1 MKDISFIDEV
11 KDYLKKPNQK
21 RFNKLAQDF
30 ETIGNEPILTIITEG
45 IKDYDDNLLGY
56 CLLPILQKRLN
67 KDKTLFFHILESIKP
82 ESPYSK
88 NIGKGFGKLLPSLIS
103 KAAYK
108 LSLSDQE
115 NQRIFENFK
124 LIVESSIYPITLR
137 EGIIHSLF
145 NKKQINTVK
154 LLASLF
160 KEKNIILIDAICH
173 VIWYWLLR
181 DLRGDKLNIEIER
194 EIKNQIAP
202 KLINFVSFFNKKCF
216 KYSGILGALACINT
230 ETRKVL
236 IMLLN
241 LAEKDKEIARII
253 STLNENVD
261 ISFLKQIIIKVKVIN
276 SPLSINGLKSFIYKF
291 PDLLKK
297 LFLYNYKME
306 YLFII
311 NITKGNVIYDSFIKD
326 FSTISKDDDLKIR
339 KYAMDI
345 IQKFSLE
352 LKTSL
357 YYTGTLKFRPN
368 SPSISPDLNLSDKY
382 LKNYHNSN
390 LGKPK
395 LSMTKNNSLKT
406 SFSDLTPQAS
416 PISKGYVDGE
426 EACSFAYPGDAIYRE
441 NLHRKMV
448 SLSDH
453 WHAGMFLGLNFT
465 TVTNKLFLEGIHVS
479 GAFYIL
485 EGGESHY
492 RKAKVKYIKS
502 KKLDFNDP
510 SLNLQKAIKDLYE
523 SFKEDFGVGS
533 FNVYTIDAIPMIILG
548 VPDID
553 VETITID
560 YEGRRS
566 PDDLSLHNRTLIC
579 NTAKSML
586 NNGIG
591 WCYVDMLSYK
601 GDYWNGEVEDIKEM
615 RCDCLVEYS
624 YEKNGIK
631 VCEGNDV
638 RFWNIT
644 IAGNDYADN
653 HEDFHVGNYQKGEL
667 CPKIQA
673 GNVGADSTF
682 NQSNALSPKID
693 LNRFNVLS
701 YSEQIPPKIH
711 YGVDGD
717 HFGKIFVRL
726 IVRKDNSP
734 FEFAVGDDLIIN
746 NRYTFNTSTG
756 IINIKEMDKES
767 KIFWCGRTG
776 NGKDYW
782 GQPGTYEFRLV
793 VMDQGGNVS
802 DTAFFTREMEWPESL
817 FTPNNRCSDELLFP
831 EFPILNIEDWINIG
845 VRIIDVSQTSTLIA
859 PRVDTGITRGVDRVI
874 APRVGIGITSGVD
887 RVIAPRADTGI
898 TPGAINYRCDEFS
911 LTFNWQCNP
920 ERPLPSYSITID
932 GTEYEDPTE
941 NFMKKYSHIQIE
953 NVQSQLIIPIN
964 IQVFSNVTETYSRC
978 LKLLFDDYPFSRY
991 VNISLKKP
999 SIITIPYINIPSRDS
1014 DLLKTFVLNWDE
1026 ESLEDIIKDAIPADV
1041 EEIEPDPND
1050 PDAPKTLS
1058 DEDVTL
1064 NFDRRVIV
1072 VDFKL
1077 TREAGPNEVCYI
1089 HFQTDYK
1096 FGRVKNTIK
1105 CKIDSDTL
1113 LNPTIEITN
1122 GLSGTIQNLPIE
1134 DYQLIEGFTLNDYN
1148 ENVTVSF
1155 IFNAEDEVGQ
1165 ECSKTLNFYAKSLLC
1180 IVKPV
1185 PICFRIDPE
1194 EWAHIK
1200 DSVYESIAKEL
1211 IRDFINT
1218 SPSPDPDP
1226 ITSSII
1232 NEIDMKFE
1240 NFTMHLKDKFNQ
1252 IVEQILTDETFIH
1265 TYNQNKLK
1273 EINELSAGL
1282 ANMLSTH
1289 IDYNQAQSSLNSL
1302 NQFLKD
1308 KNVSTFVS
1316 FFSNKI
1322 LSNTQIRQNYKP
1334 IIRDYINSL
1343 DPQSLKR

>member
-1 MKDISFIDEV
+1 VKYISFIKDV

-21 RFNKLAQDF
+21 SF
-30 ETIGNEPILTIITEG
+30 TEG
-45 IKDYDDNLLGY
+45 IKDYDDILLGY
-56 CLLPILQKRLN
+56 CLFPILQKRLN
-67 KDKTLFFHILESIKP
+67 KDKALFFYILESIKP
-82 ESPYSK
+82 GSPYSK
-88 NIGKGFGKLLPSLIS
+88 NIGKGFGKLLPNLIS

-108 LSLSDQE
+108 LRLSDQE
-115 NQRIFENFK
+115 NQRLYKSFN

-137 EGIIHSLF
+137 EGIIRLLIK
-145 NKKQINTVK
+145 KKQIDTVK

-173 VIWYWLLR
+173 VMWYWLLR
-181 DLRGDKLNIEIER
+181 DLRGDKLNTEIER

-202 KLINFVSFFNKKCF
+202 KLINYVSSYKDKCF

-236 IMLLN
+236 LTLLN

-261 ISFLKQIIIKVKVIN
+261 ISFLKQITVKVKVIN
-276 SPLSINGLKSFIYKF
+276 SPLSINGLKCFIYKF

-326 FSTISKDDDLKIR
+326 FSNISKDDDLNIR
-339 KYAMDI
+339 KYAIDL

-352 LKTSL
+352 LKISL
-357 YYTGTLKFRPN
+357 YYAGALKFRPVL
-368 SPSISPDLNLSDKY
+368 PDLSLSDKS
-382 LKNYHNSN
+382 LKNYHKSN
-390 LGKPK
+390 LDKFK
-395 LSMTKNNSLKT
+395 LSITKIDSLKT
-406 SFSDLTPQAS
+406 PFSDSQPQAS
-416 PISKGYVDGE
+416 PISKGYINGE

-448 SLSDH
+448 YLSDH
-453 WHAGMFLGLNFT
+453 WHAGMFLGVDIT
-465 TVTNKLFLEGIHVS
+465 PVTNKLFLEGIHVS

-485 EGGESHY
+485 EGGELHY
-492 RKAKVKYIKS
+492 KEPRVKYIQS

-510 SLNLQKAIKDLYE
+510 SLNLQMAFKDLYE
-523 SFKEDFGVGS
+523 SFKDDFGVGS
-533 FNVYTIDAIPMIILG
+533 FNVYTLGSVIAIAVGALSAVG
-548 VPDID
+548 A
-553 VETITID
+553 ETIIIN

-566 PDDLSLHNRTLIC
+566 PDNLSLHNRTLIC
-579 NTAKSML
+579 NTARSML
-586 NNGIG
+586 YKGIG
-591 WCYVDMLSYK
+591 WCYLEMLSYK
-601 GDYWNGEVEDIKEM
+601 GDYWNGEVEDIKDM

-624 YEKNGIK
+624 YEKNDIM
-631 VCEGNDV
+631 VCKGDDDE
-638 RFWNIT
+638 FWNIT
-644 IAGNDYADN
+644 IGENKYADN
-653 HEDFHVGNYQKGEL
+653 HDEWHFGNYQKGEL

-673 GNVGADSTF
+673 GSAWADSTF
-682 NQSNALSPKID
+682 NQSNVIAPKID
-693 LNRFNVLS
+693 LTRFNVLS
-701 YSEQIPPKIH
+701 SSEQIPPKIH
-711 YGVDGD
+711 YGVDCD
-717 HFGKIFVRL
+717 LFGKIFVRL
-726 IVRKDNSP
+726 IVRKDNGP
-734 FEFAVGDDLIIN
+734 FEFAVGDDLLIN
-746 NRYTFNTSTG
+746 NHCTFNTSTG

-802 DTAFFTREMEWPESL
+802 DTSFFTREIEWPESL

-831 EFPILNIEDWINIG
+831 EFPILNINEWIHLG
-845 VRIIDVSQTSTLIA
+845 VGIIDVSQAST
-859 PRVDTGITRGVDRVI
+859 
-874 APRVGIGITSGVD
+874 
-887 RVIAPRADTGI
+887 VIAPRADTGI
-898 TPGAINYRCDEFS
+898 TPRVDRGITPGVDRVITPGVDGGITPRAGMGITPGVDRVITPRAGMGITPGAIKYRCDEFS
-911 LTFNWQCNP
+911 LTFNWQCDST
-920 ERPLPSYSITID
+920 RPLPSYSITID
-932 GTEYEDPTE
+932 GTEYGDPKE
-941 NFMKKYSHIQIE
+941 NFIKKYSHVQIGNAE
-953 NVQSQLIIPIN
+953 DTLTIPIN
-964 IQVFSNVTETYSRC
+964 IQVFSSATETYSRC

-999 SIITIPYINIPSRDS
+999 SIITIPYINNPSYNS
-1014 DLLKTFVLNWDE
+1014 DLLLMFGLNWDE

-1041 EEIEPDPND
+1041 DEIEPDPND
-1050 PDAPKTLS
+1050 PNAPKSLS
-1058 DEDVTL
+1058 DEVVTS

-1072 VDFKL
+1072 IDNKP

-1089 HFQTDYK
+1089 HFETYYK
-1096 FGRVKNTIK
+1096 FGHVKKPIK

-1122 GLSGTIQNLPIE
+1122 GLSDSIQNLPIE
-1134 DYQLIEGFTLNDYN
+1134 NYHLIEGFTDSDYDND
-1148 ENVTVSF
+1148 VTVTF

-1165 ECSKTLNFYAKSLLC
+1165 ECSKTLKFYAKSLLC
-1180 IVKPV
+1180 IVTPV
-1185 PICFRIDPE
+1185 SICYRHSAP

-1200 DSVYESIAKEL
+1200 DSVYESVAKEL

-1226 ITSSII
+1226 IPSSII
-1232 NEIDMKFE
+1232 NEFDMKFE

-1252 IVEQILTDETFIH
+1252 IVEQILTNETFIH

-1273 EINELSAGL
+1273 EINELSL
-1282 ANMLSTH
+1282 VFANMLSTH
-1289 IDYNQAQSSLNSL
+1289 IDYNQAQSTLNSL

-1343 DPQSLKR
+1343 DPEDLKR